1 MELKIQSIQFNVT
14 EKLQAF
20 IQKKFAKIAKFNE
33 NISAAEV
40 ILKVTKPETAN
51 NKSTVLNIKCAGRKL
66 PRRESL
72 RHIRRRR
79 RPLYGIYAA
88 PIGVNTKKKQRGKK
102 GRPHSQDGRWLRG
115 RISTTFLYLYY

>member
-51 NKSTVLNIKCAGRKL
+51 NKSTVLNINVPGENFHVEKVCDTFEEGVDL
-66 PRRESL
+66 CMESML
-72 RHIRRRR
+72 RQ
-79 RPLYGIYAA
+79 LSKY
-88 PIGVNTKKKQRGKK
+88 KEKQRGKK
-102 GRPHSQDGRWLRG
+102 ADPIRKMERG
-115 RISTTFLYLYY
+115 FEAE

>member
-51 NKSTVLNIKCAGRKL
+51 NKSTVPGENFHVEKICDTFEEGVDLCM
-66 PRRESL
+66 ESML
-72 RHIRRRR
+72 RQ
-79 RPLYGIYAA
+79 LSKY
-88 PIGVNTKKKQRGKK
+88 KEKQRGKK
-102 GRPHSQDGRWLRG
+102 ADPIRRMEGG
-115 RISTTFLYLYY
+115 FEAE

>member
-1 MELKIQSIQFNVT
+1 MELKIRSIQFNVT

-40 ILKVTKPETAN
+40 ILKVTKPETA
-51 NKSTVLNIKCAGRKL
+51 GRKL

-88 PIGVNTKKKQRGKK
+88 PIE
-102 GRPHSQDGRWLRG
+102 
-115 RISTTFLYLYY
+115 

>member
-51 NKSTVLNIKCAGRKL
+51 NKSTVLNINVPGENFHVEKVCDTFEEGVDLCMESMLRQLSKCK
-66 PRRESL
+66 E
-72 RHIRRRR
+72 
-79 RPLYGIYAA
+79 
-88 PIGVNTKKKQRGKK
+88 KQRGKK
-102 GRPHSQDGRWLRG
+102 ADPIRKMEGG
-115 RISTTFLYLYY
+115 FEAE

>member
-51 NKSTVLNIKCAGRKL
+51 NK
-66 PRRESL
+66 
-72 RHIRRRR
+72 
-79 RPLYGIYAA
+79 
-88 PIGVNTKKKQRGKK
+88 
-102 GRPHSQDGRWLRG
+102 
-115 RISTTFLYLYY
+115 